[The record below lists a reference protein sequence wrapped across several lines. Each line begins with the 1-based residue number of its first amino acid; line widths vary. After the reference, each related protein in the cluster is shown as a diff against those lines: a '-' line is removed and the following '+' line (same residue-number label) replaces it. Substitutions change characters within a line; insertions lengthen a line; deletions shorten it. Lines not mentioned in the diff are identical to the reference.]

1 MRSEPDMP
9 DNIQIDVAA
18 ESDLDAIVS
27 LLREL
32 ADTVKDQRG
41 IDVEVA
47 AENLVALLGDSNSR
61 LLVARNG
68 GEVVGFINFTVRRT
82 ALHAGLCGLIDEIVV
97 RANLRGSGVGRS
109 LVMAAADTCRRLG
122 CGELEVS
129 TEKANAAA
137 RRFYR
142 QCGFDEDAVLLEME
156 L

>member
-1 MRSEPDMP
+1 MP
-9 DNIQIDVAA
+9 DNIQIDVAV
-18 ESDLDAIVS
+18 ESDLDEVVG

-32 ADTVKDQRG
+32 ADTVEEQGG
-41 IDVEVA
+41 IDVGIA
-47 AENLVALLGDSNSR
+47 TENLAALLGDSNSH

-82 ALHAGLCGLIDEIVV
+82 ALHAGLCGLIDELVV

-109 LVMAAADTCRRLG
+109 LILAAADICRRLG

-129 TEKANAAA
+129 TEKTNAAA